1 MSKKSC
7 ARVCSLCGSVG
18 SMKGFVVTLGIIF
31 VILGLGGVLHPNFE
45 YHKREEFAKI
55 GPVTA
60 TIDKPHRVTV
70 PWLVAR
76 ALLAAGAV
84 LIVLGPKI
92 KQ

>member
-1 MSKKSC
+1 
-7 ARVCSLCGSVG
+7 
-18 SMKGFVVTLGIIF
+18 MKGFVVALGIIF
-31 VILGLGGVLHPNFE
+31 VILGLVGILHPNFD
-45 YHKREEFAKI
+45 YHKHEEFAKV

-70 PWLVAR
+70 PSLVAV

-92 KQ
+92 KR